1 MCTFARPIDRAS
13 LSSTMGKSKKPKP
26 SAKPRAAKATKRK
39 VGPVNDWRVGSK
51 LALALVANTCHS
63 LGRPSHRTRN
73 RATKGGRY
81 IANELRTKTAQLLTK
96 VGDAEKVAKKLAAP
110 KMIKDGVAKK

>member
-1 MCTFARPIDRAS
+1 
-13 LSSTMGKSKKPKP
+13 MGKSKSKKPKP
-26 SAKPRAAKATKRK
+26 RAAKTTKRK

-73 RATKGGRY
+73 RGTKGGRY
-81 IANELRTKTAQLLTK
+81 IANELRTKTAQELKK
-96 VGDAEKVAKKLAAP
+96 VGDAEKEAKRLAAP